1 MPKLGIST
9 YAFAWSIGVTGYQP
23 ERPMNSLSFVRRA
36 AQLGLHLVQIAD
48 NLPLDRLSAAEF
60 DSLIDETQRMGIAV
74 EVGTRGIAHDHLR
87 TYLQIALRFQSPIL
101 RVVVDTKDHH
111 PDPDEVIKSVK
122 RIMPEFEQSGV
133 TLAIENHDRFKV
145 RTLAHMIESINSR
158 SIGICLD
165 TVNSLGAMETSDMV
179 VDVLGPYVVNLH
191 VKDFSIRRAD
201 HNLGFVVEGTPAGRG
216 ALNIPGL
223 LKRLNDLGRDFNA
236 ILELWP
242 SPESNIQATIDKEA
256 AWVSQ
261 SVSYLRT
268 LIKE

>member
-1 MPKLGIST
+1 MTKLGIGS
-9 YAFAWSIGVTGYQP
+9 YAFAWSIGIAGYP
-23 ERPMNSLSFVRRA
+23 VEKRMDVLSFVQRA
-36 AQLGLHLVQIAD
+36 SEMGVNLVQIAD

-60 DSLIDETQRMGIAV
+60 DSLIHETRRLGIAV

-101 RVVVDTKDHH
+101 RVVIDTKDHQ
-111 PDPDEVIKSVK
+111 PDSDEVIRSIKA
-122 RIMPEFEQSGV
+122 IMPEFEQAGV

-145 RTLAHMIESINSR
+145 RTLAHIIEAIDSPSV
-158 SIGICLD
+158 GICLD
-165 TVNSLGAMETSDMV
+165 TVNSLGAMETSDVV

-201 HNLGFVVEGTPAGRG
+201 HNLGFVVEGTPAGSG

-223 LKRLNDLGRDFNA
+223 LKRLNDFGRDFNA

-261 SVSYLRT
+261 SISYLRT
-268 LIKE
+268 IIKE